1 MSSFGTINSTGYV
14 TGPTSI
20 PGLNYRIDGT
30 ASHTDGFRDLKASD
44 YEIRPDVVWN
54 VNNHTLEFSL
64 DARQLNQTPDS
75 YGIIYYNGSPLK
87 SVPIDAKYSW
97 PFSHADQNYI
107 RPTVT
112 DKWWI
117 SDYLTINNRF
127 SYLYRHVGLLR
138 TGDNSSTHVDTNP
151 ASPTFNQVVGMQIR
165 NQHDRDN
172 TLDYQFEPV
181 WKFATGPMTHTL
193 LTGFE
198 YVHEII
204 DTQRTTADLPN
215 IPNAFAPVPPMLSPS
230 QMAFQCGRVVS
241 AVTGLT
247 ASHSCD
253 DDHLAADY
261 YSLYATDQVD
271 VTDRLKV
278 RAGVRQDWWD
288 TSLTPLITV
297 PGRFTNE
304 GTPLLA
310 NVTQERNDAPVSWNV
325 GALYKLFPGVSPY
338 VGVSKSYLANFNS
351 ENTQNGIGLP
361 ESALQY
367 EAGVKFSLLNDRFV
381 LNTAVFD
388 VKRDNVAAPVSIGG
402 VESVVF
408 DSQRTRGFEASLDAK
423 VTDQWRILA
432 NLTAQNAVITDNPQA
447 ITSVGNHPQSVPAH
461 MANLW
466 STYKFSIAGVPG
478 FIIGAG
484 LNYRDKNYSDITN
497 VNSIPAFV
505 IGNALLGYEAD
516 TWGILLNM
524 KNFTNQRYYVEANAA
539 GAVLG
544 ESLSA
549 FVKVYIKQ

>member
-1 MSSFGTINSTGYV
+1 
-14 TGPTSI
+14 
-20 PGLNYRIDGT
+20 
-30 ASHTDGFRDLKASD
+30 
-44 YEIRPDVVWN
+44 

-75 YGIIYYNGSPLK
+75 YGIIYFNGSPLK
-87 SVPIDAKYSW
+87 SVPVDTRYTW
-97 PFSHADQNYI
+97 PFNHADQNYI
-107 RPTVT
+107 RPTAT
-112 DKWWI
+112 DKWWV
-117 SDYLTINNRF
+117 SDYLTINNRL
-127 SYLYRHVGLLR
+127 SYLYRDFGTMR
-138 TGDNSSTHVDTNP
+138 TGDSSSTHADTNP

-165 NQHDRDN
+165 NQHDRDSI
-172 TLDYQFEPV
+172 LDYEFEPV
-181 WKFATGPMTHTL
+181 WKFATGPVTHTL

-198 YVHEII
+198 YIHEII

-215 IPNAFAPVPPMLSPS
+215 IANAFAPVPPMLLPS
-230 QMAFQCGRVVS
+230 QLAFQCGKVVS
-241 AVTGLT
+241 AVTGAT

-278 RAGVRQDWWD
+278 RAGVRQDWWN
-288 TSLTPLITV
+288 TALTPLINV
-297 PGRFTNE
+297 PGGTFNNE
-304 GTPLLA
+304 GVPLTA
-310 NVTQERNDAPVSWNV
+310 GVTQERNDTPVSWNV

-338 VGVSKSYLANFNS
+338 VGASKSYLSNFNS
-351 ENTQNGIGLP
+351 ENVQTGIGAP

-367 EAGVKFSLLNDRFV
+367 EAGVKFSLLNDRVV

-388 VKRDNVAAPVSIGG
+388 VKRDNVAAPVTIAG

-408 DSQRTRGFEASLDAK
+408 DSQRTRGYEAALDAR

-432 NLTAQNAVITDNPQA
+432 NFTAQDAVITDNPQG
-447 ITSVGNHPQSVPAH
+447 ITSVGNHPQSVPAY

-466 STYKFSIAGVPG
+466 STYRFSIAGVPG
-478 FIIGAG
+478 FIVGAG

-505 IGNALLGYEAD
+505 IGNALFGYEAD
-516 TWGILLNM
+516 TWGISLNV

-539 GAVLG
+539 GAAVG

-549 FVKVYIKQ
+549 FLKVYIKQ